1 MTANSIASDHLNQT
15 EKTTMTGSKA
25 AYTGQ
30 HNQPLRTT
38 SVVMCKRI
46 FEEGNFKVERPILNN
61 SESKPTAFLL
71 DSIFVSGA
79 YVNYAENFLNLL
91 MREYNVFV
99 AGWDNNL
106 TNGSRYFGKE
116 DYARCVANGIEAVKT
131 YSSRDEIQLLVAFS
145 SGLGIALLASEERPL
160 GFKNLVI
167 VGTPYGF
174 RIPWADYY
182 RNYRLVC
189 DDDLIT
195 QGNIIGMIRG
205 TEVDK
210 MFAWM
215 DSKYN
220 SLMGKFTD
228 YDTDYHY
235 HEKAKRESMKG
246 HIIAGFANEH
256 DDDDDNNN
264 NGSRT
269 VGPESYKHVNMPV
282 KAYSDWMD
290 VVRYNILE
298 ARNLYFENETIDCA
312 AALHGYKDYLTYG
325 FSSLESF
332 VAKLNLGSK
341 AMSLGSE
348 FGHRELL
355 GIHAA
360 RHHEALLNFIRE

>member
-1 MTANSIASDHLNQT
+1 MSADRNAPDHSNQI
-15 EKTTMTGSKA
+15 EKTNMAESRE

-30 HNQPLRTT
+30 HIQPLTAT

-46 FEEGNFKVERPILNN
+46 FEEGNFKVERPILRN

-91 MREYNVFV
+91 MKEYNVFV
-99 AGWDNNL
+99 GGWNNHL

-131 YSSRDEIQLLVAFS
+131 YSSLDEIQLLVAFS
-145 SGLGIALLASEERPL
+145 SGLGIALFASEERPL

-189 DDDLIT
+189 EDDLIT
-195 QGNIIGMIRG
+195 QGNTIGMIRG
-205 TEVDK
+205 TEVDR

-220 SLMGKFTD
+220 SLMGKFTY

-235 HEKAKRESMKG
+235 QEIAKRESMKG
-246 HIIAGFANEH
+246 HHTLAGFANEH
-256 DDDDDNNN
+256 DDDDNNN
-264 NGSRT
+264 NGNRT

-290 VVRYNILE
+290 IVRYNILE

-325 FSSLESF
+325 FSSLEPL

-341 AMSLGSE
+341 AISLGSD